1 MVLILVVLDVFPV
14 LFLDVLVGLAVLEL
28 GLGLA
33 QDVRVG
39 FLLVEFLFCVKEG

>member
-33 QDVRVG
+33 QDVRVR